1 MKFRDLPI
9 DKKVLF
15 TNFMMVAI
23 PVILVLGAMAGMW
36 VIVASRTGS
45 LSPNAIFSYIDQDVS
60 NYQLQFLFDS
70 LSEKTA
76 GSSMQAAS
84 SNEMAEICS
93 DLEKLGFKIAISGD
107 LGAYVTNGNSAVQVQ
122 DAANQITGGLK
133 MNQSEPLFYRNG
145 SQMVYHNS
153 VQTAAGG
160 RENILAVNNH
170 LIVQKNGY
178 MILENTET
186 FIKIALIAIGSA
198 IILIILI
205 TGILLGRKLSKSI
218 LNPIGKL
225 NDATLK
231 IKQGNLDEPV
241 EYASMDE
248 FGRVCENFEDMR
260 LRLKEAVITRQ
271 VYEDGR
277 KQLIAGIS
285 HDLATPLTAIK
296 GYTKGVLDDI
306 ADTPDKKEHYIRMT
320 YSAACR
326 MEKLVD
332 NLLLFSKL
340 DMKQETFRLKPTD
353 LAVYLD
359 AFCEEIRL
367 RLSQEQM
374 EIIFLSRCLDAPVAR
389 IDGMQFERVLLNLTE
404 NSIKYKKPGLAGIIQ
419 LTLFRNETGDPALW
433 FEDNG
438 IGINEKDAD
447 KVFQSFYR
455 CEPSGGKVPIQG
467 NGLGLAISKQIIES
481 MGGSIR
487 AEGSPSSGFKVSIV
501 LPGSNGEDRK

>member
-1 MKFRDLPI
+1 
-9 DKKVLF
+9 
-15 TNFMMVAI
+15 MMVAI
-23 PVILVLGAMAGMW
+23 PVFLVLVAMVGML

-45 LSPNAIFSYIDQDVS
+45 LSPNAIFSYIDKDVS

-76 GSSMQAAS
+76 NSSIQKT
-84 SNEMAEICS
+84 SNNEVAEICS
-93 DLEKLGFKIAISGD
+93 DLEKLGFKITISGD
-107 LGAYVTNGNSAVQVQ
+107 LGAYVTNGSSAIQVQ
-122 DAANQITGGLK
+122 DEANQITDGLK
-133 MNQSEPLFYRNG
+133 TNQSQPLFYRNG
-145 SQMVYHNS
+145 SQVVYHNS

-160 RENILAVNNH
+160 RADILAVNNT
-170 LIVQKNGY
+170 LIVQKNDY
-178 MILENTET
+178 LILESTET
-186 FIKIALIAIGSA
+186 FVKIALIVISFA

-218 LNPIGKL
+218 LSPIEKL

-241 EYASMDE
+241 EYVSKDE
-248 FGRVCENFEDMR
+248 FGHVCENFEDMR

-296 GYTKGVLDDI
+296 GYTKGVLDGI

-320 YSAACR
+320 YHTACR

-353 LAVYLD
+353 LAAYLA
-359 AFCEEIRL
+359 AFCAEIRL

-374 EIIFLSRCLDAPVAR
+374 EIAFLNQCADTPVAK

-404 NSIKYKKPGLAGIIQ
+404 NSIKYKKPGLDGIIL
-419 LTLFRNETGDPALW
+419 LTLFENETGDLTLW

-455 CEPSGGKVPIQG
+455 CESSGGKVPIQG
-467 NGLGLAISKQIIES
+467 SGLGLAISKQIIES
-481 MGGSIR
+481 MEGSIR

-501 LPGSNGEDRK
+501 LPRLNGEDKK